1 MTTPAPPS
9 APRGEWW
16 TRPSI
21 VLPAVAA
28 LVVLV
33 ALLTPQ
39 TTGGRTGDAR
49 LSSHLTGAQGA
60 RLLYSTAERLGW
72 RVSQRDEQPMPVAA
86 RGAAI
91 HAVLAPPLD
100 VTPEEAH
107 AYLEAVR
114 GGDALLF
121 VLKQRPMIG
130 RRDPDVLADS
140 LGVAHASPTAVGQ
153 LVISPTDTV
162 GCPPPSRFVPSI
174 WEDGLTHILPLRW
187 TRGEPRGREVLVS
200 TRSDLGAQAGVA
212 PVGIAAAGFPLGQGR
227 VAVVSDPDLLR
238 NDVLRR
244 CTWGADV
251 RAVRILEWLRAG
263 GSAPRTA
270 LVFDEYH
277 QGYGP
282 QRSIAGTTRRFLV
295 QHPVGRTI
303 LQVSLAALV
312 LLLALAP
319 RALPP
324 ADVVR
329 VERRDPLEQI
339 DALAHAYEQVRATRT
354 LAARL
359 LHGVRSRVERG
370 WSPARARPNED
381 FLADAERQVPALAA
395 DVELVRRALAETLPT
410 RTVPELGA
418 ALQRIERSLTTSTVA

>member
-1 MTTPAPPS
+1 MTAPPPPA

-39 TTGGRTGDAR
+39 ATGGRTGDDR
-49 LSSHLTGAQGA
+49 LSSHLAGAQGA
-60 RLLYSTAERLGW
+60 KLLYATAARLGW
-72 RVSQRDEQPMPVAA
+72 RVSRREETSMPAA
-86 RGAAI
+86 ASGTTI
-91 HAVLAPPLD
+91 HAVLAPALD

-114 GGDALLF
+114 GGDALLLS
-121 VLKQRPMIG
+121 LKARSIVG
-130 RRDPDVLADS
+130 RREPDALADS
-140 LGVAHASPTAVGQ
+140 LGVSHAATASVGQ
-153 LVISPTDTV
+153 LDVLATDTA

-174 WEDGLTHILPLRW
+174 WDDGRTHILPLRW
-187 TRGEPRGREVLVS
+187 TRGQPREREVLVS
-200 TRSDLGAQAGVA
+200 TRSDLGAPPGE
-212 PVGIAAAGFPLGQGR
+212 AAVGFPLGRGR
-227 VAVVSDPDLLR
+227 VVVVSDPDLLR

-244 CTWGADV
+244 CAWAADV

-263 GSAPRTA
+263 GSAPRTD

-277 QGYGP
+277 QGYGR
-282 QRSIAGTTRRFLV
+282 QRSIFGTTRRFLV
-295 QHPVGRTI
+295 EHPVGRT
-303 LQVSLAALV
+303 LFQLTLAALV

-370 WSPARARPNED
+370 WSPARARPNEE
-381 FLADAERQVPALAA
+381 FLAEAERQVPALAP
-395 DVELVRRALAETLPT
+395 DVELVRRALAETLPN
-410 RTVPELGA
+410 RSVPELGA
-418 ALQRIERSLTTSTVA
+418 ALRRIEQSLTTSTVA